1 MIRPLRSFAR
11 LVPIAAFV
19 AVTSLACSGGGSS
32 STATAPPPPGGGPAS
47 ATGASVS
54 GKVSSG
60 GRAASGVQVTV
71 EGTALAARTDSSGRF
86 ALERVPAGDQ
96 TLGFSSGRG
105 RAPVEVRDLR
115 DDDRIE
121 MEVSI
126 SGSSARVTSMSR
138 NGRPERTGGDGGPLT
153 VQVSP
158 DSWNTNWTRSSGQ
171 LTVFVRGDGFDRI
184 DPETVVLVGDDPAAL
199 PLEPRRASVQGNHLQ
214 AKFGQA
220 DAFDLLFEPNKG
232 TNHTLVI
239 QFELDGVATELEA
252 TVRVVGPT
260 I

>member
-1 MIRPLRSFAR
+1 MIRPLRSLVR

-19 AVTSLACSGGGSS
+19 GVSSLACSGGGSS

-54 GKVSSG
+54 GKVNSG

-71 EGTALAARTDSSGRF
+71 EGTSLAARTDSSGRF

-96 TLGFSSGRG
+96 TLGFSTGRG

-138 NGRPERTGGDGGPLT
+138 NGRPERTGGDGGPLAI
-153 VQVSP
+153 QVSP

-171 LTVFVRGDGFDRI
+171 LTVFVRGEGFDLI
-184 DPETVVLVGDDPAAL
+184 DPETVALVGDDPAAL
-199 PLEPRRASVQGNHLQ
+199 PLEPRRASIQGNHLQ

-220 DAFDLLFEPNKG
+220 DAFELLLEPNKG
-232 TNHTLVI
+232 TSHTLLI

-252 TVRVVGPT
+252 TVRVVGPA